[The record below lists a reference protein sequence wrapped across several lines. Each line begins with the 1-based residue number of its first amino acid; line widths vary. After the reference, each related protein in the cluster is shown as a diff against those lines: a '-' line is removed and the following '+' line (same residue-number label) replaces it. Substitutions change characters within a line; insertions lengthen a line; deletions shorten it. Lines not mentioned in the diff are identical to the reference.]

1 MNVLEKILE
10 EIGAT
15 ERIRFSRYTEL
26 LIAVKDVEKIIRSY
40 MDETEKVSSA
50 EIVSHEIDGKP
61 YYEIKY
67 KKVEGGEYYIGYG
80 SYDLKNVV
88 KWLNECFEF
97 CGEAK
102 VSVIDGKDT
111 NVPSNEG

>member
-40 MDETEKVSSA
+40 MDE
-50 EIVSHEIDGKP
+50 D
-61 YYEIKY
+61 
-67 KKVEGGEYYIGYG
+67 
-80 SYDLKNVV
+80 
-88 KWLNECFEF
+88 
-97 CGEAK
+97 
-102 VSVIDGKDT
+102 KDT
-111 NVPSNEG
+111 NVPSNEGWIPVEERLPEDLEKVLVWYEYFRYGEYNCMFETYGIGWQLVGFRWKSGCRKTKGWS